1 MDLSLTNNSLP
12 AFSALD
18 NPVRLEIINLLS
30 KAKMNVKEIAE
41 AVNLSSTMTLMH
53 LNKLEDAHI
62 IRSEKQG
69 TQRICILTVDNI
81 TIHFPQQ
88 LYFPY
93 EKYQFNIPIGQ
104 YTNYQVKPTC
114 GLAGQND
121 FIGKVDSPKYFMNP
135 ERTNAG
141 MLWFSEG
148 FVEYTVP
155 NYLTRDQQIKM
166 IEFTVE
172 LSSEFPFSNNNW
184 LSDISMYLAG
194 KKLGTWTSLGD
205 FSDVRGNYTPEW
217 VYNDMNQY
225 GLLKTIRIS
234 DHGTFIDG
242 QHFSDVTISDINTKQ
257 ENWSLRFSVPKN
269 ATHCGGCTIF
279 GKHFGNYNQD
289 IDFCTYYQEK
299 EPLPQ

>member
-30 KAKMNVKEIAE
+30 KSKMNVKEIAE

-121 FIGKVDSPKYFMNP
+121 FIGKVDNPKYFMNP

-234 DHGTFIDG
+234 PLFG
-242 QHFSDVTISDINTKQ
+242 SQ
-257 ENWSLRFSVPKN
+257 ECDPLRRL
-269 ATHCGGCTIF
+269 H
-279 GKHFGNYNQD
+279 H
-289 IDFCTYYQEK
+289 
-299 EPLPQ
+299 LW

>member
-18 NPVRLEIINLLS
+18 NPIRLEIINLLS
-30 KAKMNVKEIAE
+30 KSKMNVKEIAT
-41 AVNLSSTMTLMH
+41 AVGLSSTITIMH
-53 LNKLEDAHI
+53 LNKLEAAHI
-62 IRSEKQG
+62 IRTEKHG
-69 TQRICILTVDNI
+69 NQRISILTVDNI
-81 TIHFPQQ
+81 TIHFPKQ
-88 LYFPY
+88 LYVPY
-93 EKYQFNIPIGQ
+93 KKYEFNLPIGQ

-114 GLAGQND
+114 GLAGQTG
-121 FIGKVDSPKYFMNP
+121 FIGQVDNPKYFMNP
-135 ERTNAG
+135 ERTDAG

-155 NYLTRDQQIKM
+155 NYLTSEQQIKM

-184 LSDISMYLAG
+184 LSDITIALAG
-194 KKLGTWTSLGD
+194 KTLGTWTSPGD
-205 FSDVRGNYTPEW
+205 FSDVRGKYTPEW

-234 DHGTFIDG
+234 EYGSFIDG
-242 QHFSDVTISDINTKQ
+242 HHFSDVKISDINTHRD
-257 ENWSLRFSVPKN
+257 NWTLRFSVPQTAK
-269 ATHCGGCTIF
+269 HCGGCTIF

-289 IDFCTYYQEK
+289 IRFRTYYQEK
-299 EPLPQ
+299 E